1 LGRIE
6 KVKILSNLFFEH
18 GFLYYCVLKHMLKK
32 SNTLQKT
39 YIIALVLVE
48 ILVLI
53 YAYIAS
59 IKPQEQLS
67 ESKNSLLVI
76 QQNTRLSEMIKLAT
90 YYIQPIDKEPPTQEL
105 KTTFQEWITTQKQ
118 LQQKADKQVAKLYA
132 KAEIPVGSIS
142 SAIENLLFSA
152 KHIKETSAYQAFT
165 LQLIE
170 HERDYREIMHQI
182 LLYYQKLEEQKMRQ
196 NLFILLVGVISF
208 SVANVLIGL
217 LIFRPLQKNL
227 QLYVDNL
234 EITQQ
239 QLLDSQVSLN
249 QAQEVANMGSMAFN
263 TQTNTVVFS
272 TNIYTLFNLSPDN
285 KQIKD
290 LIQVFDP
297 SEQDRLAKAIEEC
310 HETRLSLYVPTL
322 QKHILYQ
329 GKMTQM
335 QPPHLIGTFLD
346 ITKQKQDEEA
356 LRKQEQK
363 LKELNENLEKL
374 VQERTQELQKA
385 LDELQSAQSQL
396 VNSEKMAS
404 LGLLV
409 AGIAHELNTPVS
421 AIKSSAESIDEIL
434 PRTLTQAPMY
444 LKTVDETTRWAIFYA
459 ISETLKPQTV
469 LTTRQRRQIKL
480 HILKLLEDYEFSN
493 PEQLAET
500 LILCGLHHKIE
511 EYLPLMREI
520 DINTVLP
527 LLHSCGRIRAALDNI
542 KLASEK
548 CQKIN
553 MALKNYSR
561 QQHHKEEMIP
571 TNLAKSI
578 DTIITIYQNQLKHG
592 IQLVQNIQESVP
604 DILTYEDE
612 LNQVWTNLIQNAI
625 YAMDGVGVLTIE
637 IAEHGTDEIVV
648 SIIDSGK
655 GIPPEVLPNI
665 FKPFYTTKPKG
676 EGTGLGLDICKKIID
691 KHEGRIEVESE
702 PGKTKFSVFLPKK
715 IVHNQGI
722 VDKKI

>member
-1 LGRIE
+1 
-6 KVKILSNLFFEH
+6 
-18 GFLYYCVLKHMLKK
+18 MLKK

-48 ILVLI
+48 ILVLT

-90 YYIQPIDKEPPTQEL
+90 YYLQPIDKEPPTQEL
-105 KTTFQEWITTQKQ
+105 KNTFQEWINTQKQ
-118 LQQKADKQVAKLYA
+118 LQQKASNKQIAKLYA

-152 KHIKETSAYQAFT
+152 KHIKENSAYQAFT

-170 HERDYREIMHQI
+170 HERDYTEIMNQI
-182 LLYYQKLEEQKMRQ
+182 LTYYQKLEEKKMRQ
-196 NLFILLVGVISF
+196 NLLILLIGVISF
-208 SVANVLIGL
+208 SVANLLIGL
-217 LIFRPLQKNL
+217 FIFRPLHKNL
-227 QLYVDNL
+227 QHYIRDL
-234 EITQQ
+234 ETTQQ
-239 QLLDSQVSLN
+239 ELIDNQAILN
-249 QAQEVANMGSMAFN
+249 QAQETANMGSIAIN
-263 TQTNTVVFS
+263 TRTNEVNFS
-272 TNIYTLFNLSPDN
+272 TQIFSLLQLPQTTNSIQKIIEVFQPEQQKLLS
-285 KQIKD
+285 
-290 LIQVFDP
+290 
-297 SEQDRLAKAIEEC
+297 KAIEEC
-310 HETRLSLYVPTL
+310 QETRLELYTPEL
-322 QKHILYQ
+322 QKYILYQ
-329 GKMTQM
+329 GKITQNN
-335 QPPHLIGTFLD
+335 PPYLIATFLD
-346 ITKQKQDEEA
+346 ITKQKQDEES

-385 LDELQSAQSQL
+385 LEELQSAQSQL

-444 LKTVDETTRWAIFYA
+444 LKTLDETTRWAIFYA
-459 ISETLKPQTV
+459 ISETLKPQAV
-469 LTTRQRRQIKL
+469 LTTRERRQIKL
-480 HILKLLEDYEFSN
+480 YILKLLEEYEFAN

-500 LILCGLHHKIE
+500 LILCRLHNKVE

-520 DINTVLP
+520 DINAVLP

-561 QQHHKEEMIP
+561 QHHHKEEMIP

-578 DTIITIYQNQLKHG
+578 DTILTIYQNQLKHG
-592 IQLVQNIQESVP
+592 IQLVQNIQENIP

-637 IAEHGTDEIVV
+637 IAEQGENEIAV

-655 GIPPEVLPNI
+655 GIPPDVLPHI

-691 KHEGRIEVESE
+691 KHQGRIEVQSE
-702 PGKTKFSVFLPKK
+702 PGRTCFTVYLPKK
-715 IVHNQGI
+715 IAQNQGI
-722 VDKKI
+722 VNKKI

>member
-1 LGRIE
+1 
-6 KVKILSNLFFEH
+6 
-18 GFLYYCVLKHMLKK
+18 MAKK
-32 SNTLQKT
+32 SNKLRNT
-39 YIIALVLVE
+39 YIVALVLVE

-59 IKPQEQLS
+59 IKPKEQLS
-67 ESKNSLLVI
+67 QSKKSLSVI
-76 QQNTRLSEMIKLAT
+76 EQNTRLSQMIKLAT
-90 YYIQPIDKEPPTQEL
+90 YYIQPVDKEPPTQEL
-105 KTTFQEWITTQKQ
+105 KKTFQDWLNTQNE
-118 LQQKADKQVAKLYA
+118 LQKKADKEVAKMYE
-132 KAEIPVGSIS
+132 KTEIPVGSITT
-142 SAIENLLFSA
+142 AIENILFSA
-152 KHIKETSAYQAFT
+152 KHIKEASAYQAFT

-170 HERDYREIMHQI
+170 HEREYTDIMNQI
-182 LLYYQKLEEQKMRQ
+182 LTYYQKLEEEKMQQ
-196 NLFILLVGVISF
+196 NLFILFVGVISF
-208 SVANVLIGL
+208 SVVNILIGL
-217 LIFRPLQKNL
+217 FIFHPMQKNL
-227 QLYVDNL
+227 QAYLHDL
-234 EITQQ
+234 EVTQQ
-239 QLLDSQVSLN
+239 ELIESQVTLN
-249 QAQEVANMGSMAFN
+249 QAQEVANMGSIVFN
-263 TQTNTVVFS
+263 PEKNEVLFS
-272 TNIYTLFNLSPDN
+272 AHFHTLLGIPHQKNRINDII
-285 KQIKD
+285 QI
-290 LIQVFDP
+290 FDP
-297 SEQDRLAKAIEEC
+297 AQQNRLAKAIQEC
-310 HETRLSLYVPTL
+310 QETRLELIIPQS
-322 QKHILYQ
+322 QKYILYQ
-329 GKMTQM
+329 GKMTQDKS
-335 QPPHLIGTFLD
+335 PHLIGTFLD
-346 ITKQKQDEEA
+346 ITKQKQDEEV
-356 LRKQEQK
+356 LRQQEQK

-385 LDELQSAQSQL
+385 LEDLQSAQSQL

-434 PRTLTQAPMY
+434 PKTLTQAPLY

-469 LTTRQRRQIKL
+469 LTTRERRQIKL
-480 HILKLLEDYEFSN
+480 HLLKLLEEYEFPN

-500 LILCGLHHKIE
+500 LILCRLHHKIE
-511 EYLPLMREI
+511 EYLPLMCQI
-520 DINTVLP
+520 DLNAVLP

-561 QQHHKEEMIP
+561 QQYHKEEMIP
-571 TNLAKSI
+571 TNIPKSI
-578 DTIITIYQNQLKHG
+578 DTILTIYQNQLKHG
-592 IQLVQNIQESVP
+592 IQLVQNIQENLP

-625 YAMDGVGVLTIE
+625 YAMDGVGVLTVEIFEHNQNE
-637 IAEHGTDEIVV
+637 IAV

-655 GIPPEVLPNI
+655 GIPPDVLPNI

-691 KHEGRIEVESE
+691 KHEGRITVESE
-702 PGKTKFSVFLPKK
+702 PGKTNFTVFLPKK
-715 IVHNQGI
+715 IVQNQGI

>member
-1 LGRIE
+1 
-6 KVKILSNLFFEH
+6 
-18 GFLYYCVLKHMLKK
+18 MLRQIN
-32 SNTLQKT
+32 SLHKT

-48 ILVLI
+48 ILVLV

-90 YYIQPIDKEPPTQEL
+90 YYVQPIDKELPTKEL
-105 KTTFQEWITTQKQ
+105 KNTFQEWINTQKE
-118 LQQKADKQVAKLYA
+118 LQQKASNKQVAKLYA

-152 KHIKETSAYQAFT
+152 KHIKENSAYQAFT

-170 HERDYREIMHQI
+170 HEREYTEIMNQI
-182 LLYYQKLEEQKMRQ
+182 LTYYQKLEEQKMRQ
-196 NLFILLVGVISF
+196 NLLILIMGVISF
-208 SVANVLIGL
+208 SLANVLIGL
-217 LIFRPLQKNL
+217 FIFRPMHKNL
-227 QLYVDNL
+227 QHYIRDL
-234 EITQQ
+234 EITQKE
-239 QLLDSQVSLN
+239 LIDSQIILH
-249 QAQEVANMGSMAFN
+249 QAQETANMGSIAIN
-263 TQTNTVVFS
+263 TRTNKINFS
-272 TNIYTLFNLSPDN
+272 SQIFTLLNLPENTNSIE
-285 KQIKD
+285 KI
-290 LIQVFDP
+290 IQVFDP
-297 SEQDRLAKAIEEC
+297 EHQNLLSKAIQEC
-310 HETRLSLYVPTL
+310 QETRMELYVPTL
-322 QKHILYQ
+322 NKYILYQ
-329 GKMTQM
+329 GKVTNTN
-335 QPPHLIGTFLD
+335 PPHLIATFLD
-346 ITKQKQDEEA
+346 ITKQKQDEEV

-385 LDELQSAQSQL
+385 LEDLQSAQSQL

-434 PRTLTQAPMY
+434 PKTLTQAPLY

-459 ISETLKPQTV
+459 ISETLKPQPV
-469 LTTRQRRQIKL
+469 LTTRERRHIKL
-480 HILKLLEDYEFSN
+480 HILKLLEQYEFNN
-493 PEQLAET
+493 PEQIAET

-520 DINTVLP
+520 DINAVLP

-561 QQHHKEEMIP
+561 QQYHKEEMIP

-578 DTIITIYQNQLKHG
+578 DTILTIYQNQLKHG
-592 IQLVQNIQESVP
+592 IQLVQNIQENIP

-625 YAMDGVGVLTIE
+625 YAMEGVGILTIE
-637 IAEHGTDEIVV
+637 IAEHGQDEIAV

-655 GIPPEVLPNI
+655 GIPPEVLPHI

-691 KHEGRIEVESE
+691 KHQGRIEVESE
-702 PGKTKFSVFLPKK
+702 PGKTRFTVYLPKK
-715 IVHNQGI
+715 IAQNHGI

>member
-1 LGRIE
+1 M
-6 KVKILSNLFFEH
+6 F
-18 GFLYYCVLKHMLKK
+18 KK
-32 SNTLQKT
+32 SKTLQKT

-48 ILVLI
+48 ILVLT

-90 YYIQPIDKEPPTQEL
+90 YYLQPVDKEPPTQEL
-105 KTTFQEWITTQKQ
+105 KKIFEEWLKTQKE
-118 LQQKADKQVAKLYA
+118 LQQRAGNKQIAKLYA

-152 KHIKETSAYQAFT
+152 KHIKENSAYQAFT

-170 HERDYREIMHQI
+170 HERDYTEIMNQI
-182 LLYYQKLEEQKMRQ
+182 LTYYQKLEEQKMRQ
-196 NLFILLVGVISF
+196 NLFILLIGVISF

-217 LIFRPLQKNL
+217 FIFRPLHKNL
-227 QLYVDNL
+227 QHYIRDL
-234 EITQQ
+234 ETTQQ
-239 QLLDSQVSLN
+239 ELIDNQAILN
-249 QAQEVANMGSMAFN
+249 QAQETANMGSIAIN
-263 TQTNTVVFS
+263 TRTNEVNFS
-272 TNIYTLFNLSPDN
+272 T
-285 KQIKD
+285 QIFSLLQLPQATNSVQK
-290 LIQVFDP
+290 IIEVFDT
-297 SEQDRLAKAIEEC
+297 EQQKLLSKAIEEC
-310 HETRLSLYVPTL
+310 QETRLELYAPAIE
-322 QKHILYQ
+322 KHILYQ
-329 GKMTQM
+329 GKVTQNN
-335 QPPHLIGTFLD
+335 PPHLIATFLD
-346 ITKQKQDEEA
+346 ITKQKQDEES

-385 LDELQSAQSQL
+385 LHDLQSAQSQL

-459 ISETLKPQTV
+459 ISETLKPQAV
-469 LTTRQRRQIKL
+469 LTTRERRQIKL
-480 HILKLLEDYEFSN
+480 HILKLLEEYEFSN

-500 LILCGLHHKIE
+500 LILCGLYHKIE
-511 EYLPLMREI
+511 EYLPVMREI

-561 QQHHKEEMIP
+561 QHHHNKEEMIP
-571 TNLAKSI
+571 TNLAKSL
-578 DTIITIYQNQLKHG
+578 DTILTIYQNQLKHG
-592 IQLVQNIQESVP
+592 IQLVQNIQENIP

-637 IAEHGTDEIVV
+637 ITEHEQNEIAV

-655 GIPPEVLPNI
+655 GIPPDALPHI

-691 KHEGRIEVESE
+691 KHEGRIEVQSE
-702 PGKTKFSVFLPKK
+702 PGKTRFTVYLPKK
-715 IVHNQGI
+715 IAQNQGI

>member
-1 LGRIE
+1 
-6 KVKILSNLFFEH
+6 
-18 GFLYYCVLKHMLKK
+18 MAKK
-32 SNTLQKT
+32 SNKLRNT
-39 YIIALVLVE
+39 YIVALVLVE

-59 IKPQEQLS
+59 IKPKEQLS
-67 ESKNSLLVI
+67 QSKKSLSVI
-76 QQNTRLSEMIKLAT
+76 EQNTRLSQMIKLAT
-90 YYIQPIDKEPPTQEL
+90 YYIQPVDKEPPTQEL
-105 KTTFQEWITTQKQ
+105 KKTFQDWLNTQNE
-118 LQQKADKQVAKLYA
+118 LQKKADKEVAKMYE
-132 KAEIPVGSIS
+132 KAEIPVGSITT
-142 SAIENLLFSA
+142 AIENILFSA
-152 KHIKETSAYQAFT
+152 KHIKEASAYQAFT

-170 HERDYREIMHQI
+170 HERDYTDIMNQI
-182 LLYYQKLEEQKMRQ
+182 LTYYQKLEEEKMQQ
-196 NLFILLVGVISF
+196 NLFILFVGVISF
-208 SVANVLIGL
+208 SVANILIGL
-217 LIFRPLQKNL
+217 FIFRPMQKNL
-227 QLYVDNL
+227 QAYLHDL
-234 EITQQ
+234 EVTQQ
-239 QLLDSQVSLN
+239 ELIESQVTLN
-249 QAQEVANMGSMAFN
+249 QAQEVANMGSIVFN
-263 TQTNTVVFS
+263 PEKNEVLFS
-272 TNIYTLFNLSPDN
+272 AHFHTLLGIPHQKNRINDII
-285 KQIKD
+285 QI
-290 LIQVFDP
+290 FDP
-297 SEQDRLAKAIEEC
+297 AQQNRLAKAIQEC
-310 HETRLSLYVPTL
+310 QETRLELFIPQS
-322 QKHILYQ
+322 QKYILYQ
-329 GKMTQM
+329 GKMTQDKS
-335 QPPHLIGTFLD
+335 PHLIGTFLD
-346 ITKQKQDEEA
+346 ITKQKQDEEV
-356 LRKQEQK
+356 LRQQEQK

-385 LDELQSAQSQL
+385 LEDLQSAQSQL

-434 PRTLTQAPMY
+434 PKTLTQAPLY

-469 LTTRQRRQIKL
+469 LTTRERRQIKL
-480 HILKLLEDYEFSN
+480 HLLKLMEEYEFPNS
-493 PEQLAET
+493 EQLAET

-511 EYLPLMREI
+511 EYLPLMRQI
-520 DINTVLP
+520 DLNAVLP

-561 QQHHKEEMIP
+561 QQYHKEEMIP
-571 TNLAKSI
+571 TNIPKSI
-578 DTIITIYQNQLKHG
+578 DTILTIYQNQLKHG
-592 IQLVQNIQESVP
+592 IQLVQNIQENLP

-637 IAEHGTDEIVV
+637 IFEHNQNEIAV

-655 GIPPEVLPNI
+655 GIPPDVLPNI

-691 KHEGRIEVESE
+691 KHEGRITVESE
-702 PGKTKFSVFLPKK
+702 PGKTNFTVFLPKK
-715 IVHNQGI
+715 IVQNQGI